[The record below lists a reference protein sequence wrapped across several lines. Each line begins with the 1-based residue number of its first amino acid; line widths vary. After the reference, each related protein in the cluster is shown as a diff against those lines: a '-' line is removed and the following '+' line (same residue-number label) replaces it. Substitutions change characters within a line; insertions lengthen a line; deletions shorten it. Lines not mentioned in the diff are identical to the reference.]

1 MSKEW
6 LGWRVYDVRS
16 QLSTS
21 ILLLVVISPLSHYN
35 PIPIPLL
42 TNIHQYS
49 RFPCAWNGK
58 ETDRCPV
65 SSEKNPRLS
74 WSTEGHSHRVNP
86 KKMPS
91 SVLPRWYIYILQYW
105 LVVWTPLKNISQLG
119 WLFPIYGKKMFQTT
133 NQYYN
138 DSHRKWNRGKC
149 WPPKQIEIVGHSVV
163 GFSNSED
170 HLGLFETGAYR
181 QLLQVGTWW

>member
-1 MSKEW
+1 M
-6 LGWRVYDVRS
+6 
-16 QLSTS
+16 
-21 ILLLVVISPLSHYN
+21 I
-35 PIPIPLL
+35 IP
-42 TNIHQYS
+42 NI
-49 RFPCAWNGK
+49 W
-58 ETDRCPV
+58 
-65 SSEKNPRLS
+65 
-74 WSTEGHSHRVNP
+74 
-86 KKMPS
+86 
-91 SVLPRWYIYILQYW
+91 
-105 LVVWTPLKNISQLG
+105 
-119 WLFPIYGKKMFQTT
+119 KKMFQTT